1 MADTTLK
8 FKRGQESK
16 VNSLAKEDGSVIF
29 GLGSSGAPST
39 LHFDSA
45 IGSSVQRLGVAVAS
59 ASSANTASTA
69 TKLRTARKIND
80 ASFDGTKDVDITEL
94 HPVVITDQSVDLN
107 TLRLTGD
114 FLGRKLYLC
123 GTDGG
128 SSAITNKPET
138 GNEGFTLLVEQLRW
152 YNGSTDYANKQTL
165 EYRTSHKVY
174 IRYSAGA
181 NWGSWV
187 LQSDDG
193 IASTANYAKNSGAL
207 GGSSLSQV
215 LTSAGGGS
223 AFVGLDTTTNNVVK
237 LTRANGGTVQ
247 KTINNVAN
255 ATSASIAN
263 TARLASTAIYS
274 SYNLPYQVDSQ
285 FYVTND
291 THVMKYGYL
300 KCDGSYQNITLLVT
314 SAFWGNQH
322 GSAYLINF
330 QQDTNNDSSGSIHFT
345 AQAIKIGGNATR
357 EYYAYA
363 DQTNKRLYLYGKV
376 TGGNSYG
383 KWNVSVLQSSG
394 GYDDWVS
401 DFAYNQNLPS
411 GYSTISQIYPG
422 TAQNSNALGGS
433 SLSQV
438 LNASGSGN
446 AFTGLSGSGSST
458 LRFTRANGGT
468 VNFTVN
474 NVSHATSASIATTAN
489 IAKALPA
496 TVTLGNGNGA
506 MIDQNG
512 ANYRQRIRIEDNGSA
527 NDNVFVFQQS
537 ANAGSTYT
545 DLFRILDNGTVVANT
560 FTGALNGTANYAK
573 NSGQLQGHTLT
584 TVSTGTSA
592 TFANHIPYISGS
604 ALEIS
609 RYIDFHGDGTSRD
622 YSVRLDT
629 GTPSKLIVS
638 GPSAS
643 TVQAGYFQ
651 GVAQNSNA
659 LGGSSLS
666 QVLSYASS
674 RVSSSSYLNNYFTS
688 RQTSANVAING
699 KGGLRTF
706 KATSTMTTGKPTI
719 GDSHILHFDWDNTGG
734 YDSQI
739 AVAAKN
745 PHIQIRSQDT
755 GTWSAWTDILDQNNY
770 TKYIPLR
777 TKTINA
783 GFSTAFRTQ
792 TQGSTAQGSFLSM
805 IRNNTASVA
814 NSPQFGSGIAWGHSD
829 THGYLYVSYSQG
841 DAYIGGGNA
850 NKLNWVKKLVFTDTK
865 ISNASTADYA
875 KNSAALGGSS
885 LSQIL
890 ASAGGGKYLPLAG
903 GTMTGTLNFSNGV
916 GITGTMASNDQ
927 WRIIGGGSSDSGYL
941 EIATRD
947 NANEPIYV
955 RQYTAFTSTGLK
967 RTATLLDG
975 NGNTSFPGIVTASTF
990 RGNIERGGIGTSW
1003 IDSGKGKAALVRKTT
1018 SAGYDPIVYAK
1029 ASTGS
1034 WVWATYNQDALY
1046 LTYFNSSVL
1055 AGTANTFTKQ
1065 FILNPN
1071 GDLSGLRNVTASTF
1085 SGYLNGTAKIASSA
1099 SSATLASSASRLTP
1113 MTTLTGGNGNTTGYR
1128 LIATIGLSQWSN
1140 YRGVFAVKSRHTGA
1154 GLLSIS
1160 VGCNSETV
1168 NSANAYAE
1176 IKYWGPTGSGSI
1188 INSNSWQVY
1197 VSSDGRKAYIF
1208 WQYSDH
1214 NACPIIP
1221 LSTDFTVSNGTW
1233 MTSISTA
1240 TYGTRKT
1247 GTSIN
1252 YASDSAALG
1261 GSSLSQILA
1270 QAGSGNA
1277 FTGLDTTTNN
1287 VIKLTRANGG
1297 TVQKTINNVANAT
1310 SAANADLLDGI
1321 DSSRFIY
1328 GSGAHGVNSSYSNA
1342 SSIWKSGFYDLSTTG
1357 GSASGLPTTNAW
1369 HWLIEAGHRSNSS
1382 TYRYGLQIAA
1392 PNDTTNNL
1400 YYRINPQSGNG
1411 TWRTIIDNHNYAN
1424 YAADKTA
1431 FTGLDTTTNNVIK
1444 LTRANGGTV
1453 QKTINNVAHATSADR
1468 LGGYGVTN
1476 STSGTSATFSN
1487 HIPRI
1492 SAGGV
1497 MEVGRY
1503 IDFHGTAT
1511 SRDFDL
1517 RFDTGT
1523 ASKLVITGPSAS
1535 TVTASYFD
1543 GNAKNANQLGG
1554 HSSTYFVSKAELGS
1568 GSSTGS
1574 MNVDAAR
1581 RIVNS
1586 TVNTRNAQSFRVGT
1600 PGSGSWTGFP
1610 SSYLYSASST
1620 AALKT
1625 NAYYRQQVGV
1635 LHVAAGTAY
1644 HDLVFAD
1651 AGTDNGIVRVSSKG
1665 DTGLILDTTN
1675 YATYS
1680 TRYNALSSSTLTVTT
1695 AGGVN
1700 IDGGSY

>member
-29 GLGSSGAPST
+29 GINNASSPST
-39 LHFDSA
+39 LHLDSTV
-45 IGSSVQRLGVAVAS
+45 GDSVQRLGVAVAS

-128 SSAITNKPET
+128 SSKITHKPET
-138 GNEGFTLLVEQLRW
+138 ANEGFILLVEQLRW
-152 YNGSTDYANKQTL
+152 YNGSTDYVNKQTL
-165 EYRTSHKVY
+165 EYGTSHKVY
-174 IRYSAGA
+174 VRYSSGV

-215 LTSAGGGS
+215 LASAGGGS

-247 KTINNVAN
+247 KTINNV
-255 ATSASIAN
+255 
-263 TARLASTAIYS
+263 
-274 SYNLPYQVDSQ
+274 
-285 FYVTND
+285 
-291 THVMKYGYL
+291 
-300 KCDGSYQNITLLVT
+300 
-314 SAFWGNQH
+314 
-322 GSAYLINF
+322 
-330 QQDTNNDSSGSIHFT
+330 
-345 AQAIKIGGNATR
+345 
-357 EYYAYA
+357 
-363 DQTNKRLYLYGKV
+363 
-376 TGGNSYG
+376 
-383 KWNVSVLQSSG
+383 
-394 GYDDWVS
+394 
-401 DFAYNQNLPS
+401 
-411 GYSTISQIYPG
+411 
-422 TAQNSNALGGS
+422 
-433 SLSQV
+433 
-438 LNASGSGN
+438 
-446 AFTGLSGSGSST
+446 
-458 LRFTRANGGT
+458 
-468 VNFTVN
+468 
-474 NVSHATSASIATTAN
+474 SHATSASIATTAN

-496 TVTLGNGNGA
+496 TVTLGSGNEA

-512 ANYRQRIRIEDNGSA
+512 ANYRQRIRIEDNASA

-573 NSGQLQGHTLT
+573 NSGQLQGYSLT
-584 TVSTGTSA
+584 TSANGTSA
-592 TFANHIPYISGS
+592 TFANKVPLIHNNT
-604 ALEIS
+604 LEIS

-805 IRNNTASVA
+805 IRNNAASVA
-814 NSPQFGSGIAWGHSD
+814 NAPQHGSGLAWGHSD
-829 THGYLYVSYSQG
+829 THGYLYTNYSSAH
-841 DAYIGGGNA
+841 AYIGGGNA
-850 NKLNWVKKLVFTDTK
+850 NKLNWVKELVFTDTK

-975 NGNTSFPGIVTASTF
+975 NGNTSFPGRVSASTLASSVI
-990 RGNIERGGIGTSW
+990 RGPGELIYRTNSPQLYQLIDLSSTATYDSNTWYPILGSGIPYGGFTQIGCHVQLNSGTKPSWSTHNSGFTCNLDVLAKAAGWGTTAGESIIRDYSWRFTSNNVSPISYEQLGNSSRPVIYMRGGGKYRIYTSNPISW
-1003 IDSGKGKAALVRKTT
+1003 QIITAATT
-1018 SAGYDPIVYAK
+1018 LSQQSIKPESSCPALSIYKSTVYA
-1029 ASTGS
+1029 
-1034 WVWATYNQDALY
+1034 N
-1046 LTYFNSSVL
+1046 
-1055 AGTANTFTKQ
+1055 
-1065 FILNPN
+1065 
-1071 GDLSGLRNVTASTF
+1071 
-1085 SGYLNGTAKIASSA
+1085 LNGTASSA
-1099 SSATLASSASRLTP
+1099 SNAS
-1113 MTTLTGGNGNTTGYR
+1113 
-1128 LIATIGLSQWSN
+1128 
-1140 YRGVFAVKSRHTGA
+1140 
-1154 GLLSIS
+1154 
-1160 VGCNSETV
+1160 
-1168 NSANAYAE
+1168 
-1176 IKYWGPTGSGSI
+1176 
-1188 INSNSWQVY
+1188 
-1197 VSSDGRKAYIF
+1197 
-1208 WQYSDH
+1208 
-1214 NACPIIP
+1214 
-1221 LSTDFTVSNGTW
+1221 
-1233 MTSISTA
+1233 
-1240 TYGTRKT
+1240 
-1247 GTSIN
+1247 
-1252 YASDSAALG
+1252 ALG

-1270 QAGSGNA
+1270 QSGSGNA
-1277 FTGLDTTTNN
+1277 FTALDTATSN
-1287 VIKLTRANGG
+1287 VVKLTRANGG
-1297 TVQKTINNVANAT
+1297 TVQKTIDNVSHAT
-1310 SAANADLLDGI
+1310 SANNSDKLDGYSENSFLRYRG
-1321 DSSRFIY
+1321 SSGTNFDNSLWDQIGIKEYDNAYPDGLTDGKYNYGEVISLPSSSARFDLWVNHFSS
-1328 GSGAHGVNSSYSNA
+1328 SG
-1342 SSIWKSGFYDLSTTG
+1342 
-1357 GSASGLPTTNAW
+1357 TTNG
-1369 HWLIEAGHRSNSS
+1369 IQYRS
-1382 TYRYGLQIAA
+1382 GW
-1392 PNDTTNNL
+1392 NDDKK
-1400 YYRINPQSGNG
+1400 S
-1411 TWRTIIDNHNYAN
+1411 WRMILDSVNYIS

-1431 FTGLDTTTNNVIK
+1431 FTGIDTTTNSVIK

-1468 LGGYGVTN
+1468 LGGYGVTT
-1476 STSGTSATFSN
+1476 SGSGTSATFASKVPL
-1487 HIPRI
+1487 IL
-1492 SAGGV
+1492 SGGV
-1497 MEVGRY
+1497 LEISRY
-1503 IDFHGTAT
+1503 IDFHGDTT
-1511 SRDFDL
+1511 SRDYSVRL
-1517 RFDTGT
+1517 DTGT
-1523 ASKLVITGPSAS
+1523 ASKLVVTGPSAS

-1543 GNAKNANQLGG
+1543 GVARNSNQLGG

-1625 NAYYRQQVGV
+1625 NAYYRNQVGV

>member
-29 GLGSSGAPST
+29 GLGSSSAPST

-128 SSAITNKPET
+128 SSKITHKPET
-138 GNEGFTLLVEQLRW
+138 ANEGFILLVEQLR
-152 YNGSTDYANKQTL
+152 YTGPTDYVNKQTL

-174 IRYSAGA
+174 VRYSDGA
-181 NWGSWV
+181 VWGSWV

-215 LTSAGGGS
+215 LASAGGGS

-247 KTINNVAN
+247 KTINNV
-255 ATSASIAN
+255 
-263 TARLASTAIYS
+263 
-274 SYNLPYQVDSQ
+274 
-285 FYVTND
+285 
-291 THVMKYGYL
+291 
-300 KCDGSYQNITLLVT
+300 
-314 SAFWGNQH
+314 
-322 GSAYLINF
+322 
-330 QQDTNNDSSGSIHFT
+330 
-345 AQAIKIGGNATR
+345 
-357 EYYAYA
+357 
-363 DQTNKRLYLYGKV
+363 
-376 TGGNSYG
+376 
-383 KWNVSVLQSSG
+383 
-394 GYDDWVS
+394 
-401 DFAYNQNLPS
+401 
-411 GYSTISQIYPG
+411 
-422 TAQNSNALGGS
+422 
-433 SLSQV
+433 
-438 LNASGSGN
+438 
-446 AFTGLSGSGSST
+446 
-458 LRFTRANGGT
+458 
-468 VNFTVN
+468 
-474 NVSHATSASIATTAN
+474 SHATSASIATTAN

-496 TVTLGNGNGA
+496 TVTLGDGNGA

-512 ANYRQRIRIEDNGSA
+512 ANYRQRIRIEDNSSA

-592 TFANHIPYISGS
+592 TFANHVPYISGS

-666 QVLSYASS
+666 Q
-674 RVSSSSYLNNYFTS
+674 
-688 RQTSANVAING
+688 
-699 KGGLRTF
+699 
-706 KATSTMTTGKPTI
+706 
-719 GDSHILHFDWDNTGG
+719 
-734 YDSQI
+734 
-739 AVAAKN
+739 
-745 PHIQIRSQDT
+745 
-755 GTWSAWTDILDQNNY
+755 
-770 TKYIPLR
+770 
-777 TKTINA
+777 
-783 GFSTAFRTQ
+783 
-792 TQGSTAQGSFLSM
+792 
-805 IRNNTASVA
+805 
-814 NSPQFGSGIAWGHSD
+814 
-829 THGYLYVSYSQG
+829 
-841 DAYIGGGNA
+841 
-850 NKLNWVKKLVFTDTK
+850 
-865 ISNASTADYA
+865 
-875 KNSAALGGSS
+875 
-885 LSQIL
+885 IL

-903 GTMTGTLNFSNGV
+903 GTMIGTLNFSNGV

-927 WRIIGGGSSDSGYL
+927 WRIIGGGTSDAGYL
-941 EIATRD
+941 EIATKD

-1085 SGYLNGTAKIASSA
+1085 TGYLNGTAKIASSA
-1099 SSATLASSASRLTP
+1099 SSATLASSANRLTP

-1176 IKYWGPTGSGSI
+1176 IKYWGPTSSGSI

-1197 VSSDGRKAYIF
+1197 ISSDGKKAYIF
-1208 WQYSDH
+1208 WQYSDG
-1214 NACPIIP
+1214 NTCPIIP

-1277 FTGLDTTTNN
+1277 FTGLDTATNN

-1310 SAANADLLDGI
+1310 SAANANLLDGI

-1357 GSASGLPTTNAW
+1357 GTSAGLPTNNAW
-1369 HWLIEAGHRSNSS
+1369 HWLIEAGHRSNTS

-1411 TWRTIIDNHNYAN
+1411 TWRTIIDNHNYTN
-1424 YAADKTA
+1424 YAADRTA
-1431 FTGLDTTTNNVIK
+1431 FTVLDTTTNNVIR
-1444 LTRANGGTV
+1444 LTRANGVTV

-1492 SAGGV
+1492 STGGV
-1497 MEVGRY
+1497 LEVSRY
-1503 IDFHGTAT
+1503 IDFHGDAT
-1511 SRDFDL
+1511 SRDYSVRL
-1517 RFDTGT
+1517 DTGT
-1523 ASKLVITGPSAS
+1523 ASKLVVTGPSAS

-1586 TVNTRNAQSFRVGT
+1586 IVNTRNAQSFRVGT

-1625 NAYYRQQVGV
+1625 NAYYRKQVGV

-1665 DTGLILDTTN
+1665 DTGIMIDTTN

>member
-39 LHFDSA
+39 LHFDSTN
-45 IGSSVQRLGVAVAS
+45 GSSVQRLGVAVAS

-80 ASFDGTKDVDITEL
+80 ASFDGTANVDITEL

-128 SSAITNKPET
+128 SSKITHKPET
-138 GNEGFTLLVEQLRW
+138 ANEGFVLLVEQLRW

-174 IRYSAGA
+174 VRYSAGA
-181 NWGSWV
+181 TWGNWI

-215 LTSAGGGS
+215 LASAGGGS

-247 KTINNVAN
+247 KTINNV
-255 ATSASIAN
+255 
-263 TARLASTAIYS
+263 
-274 SYNLPYQVDSQ
+274 
-285 FYVTND
+285 
-291 THVMKYGYL
+291 
-300 KCDGSYQNITLLVT
+300 
-314 SAFWGNQH
+314 
-322 GSAYLINF
+322 
-330 QQDTNNDSSGSIHFT
+330 
-345 AQAIKIGGNATR
+345 
-357 EYYAYA
+357 
-363 DQTNKRLYLYGKV
+363 
-376 TGGNSYG
+376 
-383 KWNVSVLQSSG
+383 
-394 GYDDWVS
+394 
-401 DFAYNQNLPS
+401 
-411 GYSTISQIYPG
+411 
-422 TAQNSNALGGS
+422 
-433 SLSQV
+433 
-438 LNASGSGN
+438 
-446 AFTGLSGSGSST
+446 
-458 LRFTRANGGT
+458 
-468 VNFTVN
+468 
-474 NVSHATSASIATTAN
+474 SHATSASIATTAN

-496 TVTLGNGNGA
+496 TVTLGDGNGA

-512 ANYRQRIRIEDNGSA
+512 ANYRQRIRIEDNASA

-573 NSGQLQGHTLT
+573 NSGQLQGYSLT
-584 TVSTGTSA
+584 TSTNGTSA
-592 TFANHIPYISGS
+592 TFANKVPLIHNNT
-604 ALEIS
+604 LEIS

-638 GPSAS
+638 GPGAS

-688 RQTSANVAING
+688 RQTSANVSING

-755 GTWSAWTDILDQNNY
+755 GTWGAWTDILDQNNY

-792 TQGSTAQGSFLSM
+792 TQGSTAHVSYLSM

-829 THGYLYVSYSQG
+829 THGYLYTNYG
-841 DAYIGGGNA
+841 RAHAYIGGGNA
-850 NKLNWVKKLVFTDTK
+850 NKLNWVKELVFTDTK

-927 WRIIGGGSSDSGYL
+927 WRIIGGGTSDSGYL

-1085 SGYLNGTAKIASSA
+1085 TGYLNGTAKIASSA

-1160 VGCNSETV
+1160 VGCNAATV

-1176 IKYWGPTGSGSI
+1176 IKYWGPTSSGSI

-1214 NACPIIP
+1214 NACPIVP

-1277 FTGLDTTTNN
+1277 FTGLDTATNN

-1310 SAANADLLDGI
+1310 SASIASTAKVANKIGSTTVGSATKPIYLNAGTPTQLTSITSSFAAAPQDLNNTDLNTVRSPGEYFGGGGNGCANKPSGVDAFALEVRRAADGWYVQIMYASNNQQKTYIRYYNGSSWTGWVTDSTSSGNNAYNSVTVSNATLKFGRLNGATGTTVTVNNVANATSAANANLLDGI

-1369 HWLIEAGHRSNSS
+1369 HWLIEAGHRSNTS

-1392 PNDTTNNL
+1392 PNDTGNNL

-1411 TWRTIIDNHNYAN
+1411 TWRTIIDNHNYTN
-1424 YAADKTA
+1424 YAADRTA
-1431 FTGLDTTTNNVIK
+1431 FTVLDTTTNNVIR
-1444 LTRANGGTV
+1444 LTRANGVTV

-1468 LGGYGVTN
+1468 LGGYGVTT
-1476 STSGTSATFSN
+1476 SASGTSATFASKVPL
-1487 HIPRI
+1487 IL
-1492 SAGGV
+1492 SGGV
-1497 MEVGRY
+1497 LEISRY
-1503 IDFHGTAT
+1503 IDFHGDAT
-1511 SRDFDL
+1511 SRDYSVRL
-1517 RFDTGT
+1517 DTGT
-1523 ASKLVITGPSAS
+1523 ASKLVVTGPSAS

-1543 GNAKNANQLGG
+1543 GVARNSNQLGG

-1625 NAYYRQQVGV
+1625 NAYYRNQVGV

>member
-39 LHFDSA
+39 LHFDSTN
-45 IGSSVQRLGVAVAS
+45 GSSVQRLGVAVAS

-128 SSAITNKPET
+128 SSKITHKPET
-138 GNEGFTLLVEQLRW
+138 ANEGFVLLVEQLRW
-152 YNGSTDYANKQTL
+152 YDDSTDYTNKQTL

-174 IRYSAGA
+174 IRYSDGTTWG
-181 NWGSWV
+181 NWI

-193 IASTANYAKNSGAL
+193 IASTANYSKNSGAL

-215 LTSAGGGS
+215 LASAGGGS

-247 KTINNVAN
+247 KTI
-255 ATSASIAN
+255 
-263 TARLASTAIYS
+263 
-274 SYNLPYQVDSQ
+274 
-285 FYVTND
+285 
-291 THVMKYGYL
+291 
-300 KCDGSYQNITLLVT
+300 
-314 SAFWGNQH
+314 
-322 GSAYLINF
+322 
-330 QQDTNNDSSGSIHFT
+330 
-345 AQAIKIGGNATR
+345 
-357 EYYAYA
+357 
-363 DQTNKRLYLYGKV
+363 
-376 TGGNSYG
+376 
-383 KWNVSVLQSSG
+383 
-394 GYDDWVS
+394 
-401 DFAYNQNLPS
+401 
-411 GYSTISQIYPG
+411 
-422 TAQNSNALGGS
+422 
-433 SLSQV
+433 
-438 LNASGSGN
+438 
-446 AFTGLSGSGSST
+446 
-458 LRFTRANGGT
+458 
-468 VNFTVN
+468 N

-512 ANYRQRIRIEDNGSA
+512 SNYRQRIRIEDNASA

-537 ANAGSTYT
+537 VNAGSTYT

-584 TVSTGTSA
+584 TVTTGTSA

-734 YDSQI
+734 FDSQLAI
-739 AVAAKN
+739 GPHN
-745 PHIQIRSQDT
+745 PPHMQMRSQES
-755 GTWSAWTDILDQNNY
+755 GTWGAWTDILDQNNY

-805 IRNNTASVA
+805 IRNNTASVT

-829 THGYLYVSYSQG
+829 THGYLYTNYSSAH
-841 DAYIGGGNA
+841 AYIGGGNA
-850 NKLNWVKKLVFTDTK
+850 NKLNWVKELVFTDTK
-865 ISNASTADYA
+865 ISNASTADHA

-916 GITGTMASNDQ
+916 GITGTMASSDQ
-927 WRIIGGGSSDSGYL
+927 WRIIGGGTSDSGYL
-941 EIATRD
+941 EIATKD

-1071 GDLSGLRNVTASTF
+1071 GDLAGLRNVTASTF
-1085 SGYLNGTAKIASSA
+1085 SGYLNGNAKTASSA

-1160 VGCNSETV
+1160 VGCNAATV

-1176 IKYWGPTGSGSI
+1176 IKYWGPTSSGSI

-1197 VSSDGRKAYIF
+1197 ISSDGRKAYIF
-1208 WQYSDH
+1208 WQYSDG
-1214 NACPIIP
+1214 NTCPIIP

-1240 TYGTRKT
+1240 TYGARKT

-1277 FTGLDTTTNN
+1277 FTGLDTATNN

-1310 SAANADLLDGI
+1310 SASIASTAKVANKIGSATVGSATKPIYLNAGTPTQLTSITSSFAAAPQDLNNTDLNTVRSPGEYFGGGGNGCANKPSGVDAFALEVRRAADGWYVQIMYASNNQQKTYIRYYNGSSWTGWVTDSTSSGNNAYNSVTVSNATLKFGRLNGATGTTVTVNNVANATSAANANLLDGI

-1392 PNDTTNNL
+1392 PNDTGNNL

-1411 TWRTIIDNHNYAN
+1411 TWRTIIDNHNYTN
-1424 YAADKTA
+1424 YAADRTA
-1431 FTGLDTTTNNVIK
+1431 FTVLDTTTNNVIR
-1444 LTRANGGTV
+1444 LTRANGVTV
-1453 QKTINNVAHATSADR
+1453 QKTINNVAHSTSASVATTATR
-1468 LGGYGVTN
+1468 LNTFKN
-1476 STSGTSATFSN
+1476 LLSTSTDTTKNWKPYGNSVVLYNSSRLINQPQSWGLVANFT
-1487 HIPRI
+1487 
-1492 SAGGV
+1492 GDD
-1497 MEVGRY
+1497 EVHQ
-1503 IDFHGTAT
+1503 IFMDQ
-1511 SRDFDL
+1511 
-1517 RFDTGT
+1517 
-1523 ASKLVITGPSAS
+1523 PSGS
-1535 TVTASYFD
+1535 LYHRS
-1543 GNAKNANQLGG
+1543 GNASGWWKSWTEILDTSNLA
-1554 HSSTYFVSKAELGS
+1554 TYTTKFVTKDELGS

-1574 MNVDAAR
+1574 INVDAAR

-1625 NAYYRQQVGV
+1625 NAYYRNQVGV

>member
-29 GLGSSGAPST
+29 GINNASSPST
-39 LHFDSA
+39 LHLDA
-45 IGSSVQRLGVAVAS
+45 TVGGSVQRLGVAVAS

-128 SSAITNKPET
+128 SSKITHKPET
-138 GNEGFTLLVEQLRW
+138 ANEGFILLVEQLRW

-174 IRYSAGA
+174 VRYSDGA
-181 NWGSWV
+181 TWGNWI

-215 LTSAGGGS
+215 LASAGGGS

-247 KTINNVAN
+247 KTINNV
-255 ATSASIAN
+255 
-263 TARLASTAIYS
+263 
-274 SYNLPYQVDSQ
+274 
-285 FYVTND
+285 
-291 THVMKYGYL
+291 
-300 KCDGSYQNITLLVT
+300 
-314 SAFWGNQH
+314 
-322 GSAYLINF
+322 
-330 QQDTNNDSSGSIHFT
+330 
-345 AQAIKIGGNATR
+345 
-357 EYYAYA
+357 
-363 DQTNKRLYLYGKV
+363 
-376 TGGNSYG
+376 
-383 KWNVSVLQSSG
+383 
-394 GYDDWVS
+394 
-401 DFAYNQNLPS
+401 
-411 GYSTISQIYPG
+411 
-422 TAQNSNALGGS
+422 
-433 SLSQV
+433 
-438 LNASGSGN
+438 
-446 AFTGLSGSGSST
+446 
-458 LRFTRANGGT
+458 
-468 VNFTVN
+468 
-474 NVSHATSASIATTAN
+474 SHATSASIATTAN

-496 TVTLGNGNGA
+496 TVTLGDGNGA

-512 ANYRQRIRIEDNGSA
+512 ANYRQRIRIEDNASA

-592 TFANHIPYISGS
+592 TFSNHIPYISGS

-688 RQTSANVAING
+688 RQTSANVAVNG

-734 YDSQI
+734 FDSQLAI
-739 AVAAKN
+739 GPHN
-745 PHIQIRSQDT
+745 PPHMQMRSQES

-792 TQGSTAQGSFLSM
+792 TQGSTAQGSFLTM
-805 IRNNTASVA
+805 VRNNTAGVA
-814 NSPQFGSGIAWGHSD
+814 NAPQHGSGLAWGHSD
-829 THGYLYVSYSQG
+829 THGYLYVGYGST

-890 ASAGGGKYLPLAG
+890 ASAGGGKYLPLSG
-903 GTMTGTLNFSNGV
+903 GTLTGALNLSNNI
-916 GITGTMASNDQ
+916 GIIGKMASNDQ
-927 WRIIGGGSSDSGYL
+927 WRIIGGGTSDSGYL

-975 NGNTSFPGIVTASTF
+975 NGNTSFPGQVTAST
-990 RGNIERGGIGTSW
+990 
-1003 IDSGKGKAALVRKTT
+1003 
-1018 SAGYDPIVYAK
+1018 
-1029 ASTGS
+1029 
-1034 WVWATYNQDALY
+1034 
-1046 LTYFNSSVL
+1046 
-1055 AGTANTFTKQ
+1055 
-1065 FILNPN
+1065 
-1071 GDLSGLRNVTASTF
+1071 
-1085 SGYLNGTAKIASSA
+1085 
-1099 SSATLASSASRLTP
+1099 LASSVICGPGER
-1113 MTTLTGGNGNTTGYR
+1113 
-1128 LIATIGLSQWSN
+1128 N
-1140 YRGVFAVKSRHTGA
+1140 YRTYSPRLYKVIN
-1154 GLLSIS
+1154 LS
-1160 VGCNSETV
+1160 
-1168 NSANAYAE
+1168 
-1176 IKYWGPTGSGSI
+1176 
-1188 INSNSWQVY
+1188 
-1197 VSSDGRKAYIF
+1197 
-1208 WQYSDH
+1208 
-1214 NACPIIP
+1214 
-1221 LSTDFTVSNGTW
+1221 
-1233 MTSISTA
+1233 STA
-1240 TYGTRKT
+1240 TYNVNTWYPVVGDGLSGIGFTNIQCYTALGISGKPSWSTHASGFTCGLDVLAKGHGWGATLGESIVRDYAWRFTTSNISPISYRQLNNSSRPVIYLRGGGRYQIYTNNPINWTVITSGTTYSEQAIKPETFCPAIEVNSSTVYTNIR
-1247 GTSIN
+1247 GT
-1252 YASDSAALG
+1252 ASSANNASALG

-1277 FTGLDTTTNN
+1277 FTGLDTATNN
-1287 VIKLTRANGG
+1287 VVKLTRANGG

-1310 SAANADLLDGI
+1310 SASIASTAKVANKIGITTVGSSTKPIYLNAGTPTQLTSITSSFAAAPQDLNNTDLNTVRSPGEYFGGGGNSCANKPSGVDAFALEVRRAADGWYVQIMYASNNQQKTYIRYYNGSSWTGWVTDSTSSGNNAYNSVTVSNATLKFGRLNGATGTTVTVNNVANATSAANANLLDGI

-1342 SSIWKSGFYDLSTTG
+1342 SSIWKSGFYDLFTTG
-1357 GSASGLPTTNAW
+1357 GTSAGLPTNNAW
-1369 HWLIEAGHRSNSS
+1369 HWLIEAGHRNNTS

-1392 PNDTTNNL
+1392 PNDTSGNL

-1411 TWRTIIDNHNYAN
+1411 TWRTIIDNHNYTN
-1424 YAADKTA
+1424 YAADRTA
-1431 FTGLDTTTNNVIK
+1431 FTVLDTTTNNVIR
-1444 LTRANGGTV
+1444 LTRANGVTV

-1492 SAGGV
+1492 STGGV
-1497 MEVGRY
+1497 LEVSRY
-1503 IDFHGTAT
+1503 IDFHGDAT
-1511 SRDFDL
+1511 SRDYSVRL
-1517 RFDTGT
+1517 DTGT
-1523 ASKLVITGPSAS
+1523 ASKLVVTGPSAS

-1574 MNVDAAR
+1574 INVDAAR

-1625 NAYYRQQVGV
+1625 NAYYRKQVGV

-1665 DTGLILDTTN
+1665 DTGIMIDTTN

>member
-29 GLGSSGAPST
+29 GINNASSPST
-39 LHFDSA
+39 LHLDA
-45 IGSSVQRLGVAVAS
+45 TVGGSVQRLGVAVAS

-69 TKLRTARKIND
+69 TRLRIARKIND
-80 ASFDGTKDVDITEL
+80 ASFDGTKDVDVTEL

-128 SSAITNKPET
+128 SSKITHKPET
-138 GNEGFTLLVEQLRW
+138 ANEGFILLVEQLRW

-174 IRYSAGA
+174 VRYSDGA
-181 NWGSWV
+181 TWGNWI

-215 LTSAGGGS
+215 LASAGGGS

-247 KTINNVAN
+247 KTINNV
-255 ATSASIAN
+255 
-263 TARLASTAIYS
+263 
-274 SYNLPYQVDSQ
+274 
-285 FYVTND
+285 
-291 THVMKYGYL
+291 
-300 KCDGSYQNITLLVT
+300 
-314 SAFWGNQH
+314 
-322 GSAYLINF
+322 
-330 QQDTNNDSSGSIHFT
+330 
-345 AQAIKIGGNATR
+345 
-357 EYYAYA
+357 
-363 DQTNKRLYLYGKV
+363 
-376 TGGNSYG
+376 
-383 KWNVSVLQSSG
+383 
-394 GYDDWVS
+394 
-401 DFAYNQNLPS
+401 
-411 GYSTISQIYPG
+411 
-422 TAQNSNALGGS
+422 
-433 SLSQV
+433 
-438 LNASGSGN
+438 
-446 AFTGLSGSGSST
+446 
-458 LRFTRANGGT
+458 
-468 VNFTVN
+468 
-474 NVSHATSASIATTAN
+474 SHATSASIATTAN

-496 TVTLGNGNGA
+496 TVTLGDGNGA

-573 NSGQLQGHTLT
+573 NSGQLQGYSLT
-584 TVSTGTSA
+584 TSANGTSA
-592 TFANHIPYISGS
+592 TFANKVPLIHNNT
-604 ALEIS
+604 LEIS

-734 YDSQI
+734 FDSQLAI
-739 AVAAKN
+739 GPHN
-745 PHIQIRSQDT
+745 PPHMQMRSQES
-755 GTWSAWTDILDQNNY
+755 GTWGAWTDILDQNNY

-792 TQGSTAQGSFLSM
+792 TQGSTARGSFLSM
-805 IRNNTASVA
+805 IRNNAASVA

-829 THGYLYVSYSQG
+829 THGYLYTNYSSAH
-841 DAYIGGGNA
+841 AYIGGGNA
-850 NKLNWVKKLVFTDTK
+850 NKLNWVKELVFTDTK

-903 GTMTGTLNFSNGV
+903 GTMTGTLGFANNV
-916 GITGTMASNDQ
+916 GIQGIMGGGTDWWA
-927 WRIIGGGSSDSGYL
+927 IKGGGSGDSGYL
-941 EIATRD
+941 EIATHD
-947 NANEPIYV
+947 NSNEPIYV
-955 RQYTAFTSTGLK
+955 RQYGANNSLT

-975 NGNTSFPGIVTASTF
+975 SGNSSFPGRVSASTF
-990 RGNIERGGIGTSW
+990 T
-1003 IDSGKGKAALVRKTT
+1003 
-1018 SAGYDPIVYAK
+1018 
-1029 ASTGS
+1029 
-1034 WVWATYNQDALY
+1034 
-1046 LTYFNSSVL
+1046 
-1055 AGTANTFTKQ
+1055 
-1065 FILNPN
+1065 
-1071 GDLSGLRNVTASTF
+1071 
-1085 SGYLNGTAKIASSA
+1085 GYLNGTAKIASSA

-1128 LIATIGLSQWSN
+1128 LIATIGLSQWRN

-1176 IKYWGPTGSGSI
+1176 IKYWGPTSSGSI

-1208 WQYSDH
+1208 WQYSDY

-1277 FTGLDTTTNN
+1277 FTGLDTATNN

-1310 SAANADLLDGI
+1310 SATIASTAKVANKIGITTVGSATKPIYLNAGTPTQLTSITSSFAAVPQDLNNTDLNTVRSPGEYFGGGGNGCANKPSGVDAFALEVRRAADGWYVQIMYASNNQQKTYIRYYNGSSWTGWVTDSTSSGNNAYNSVTVSNATLKFGRLNGATGTTVTVNNVANATSAANANLLDGI

-1357 GSASGLPTTNAW
+1357 GTSAGLPTNNAW
-1369 HWLIEAGHRSNSS
+1369 HWLIEAGHRNNSS
-1382 TYRYGLQIAA
+1382 TYRCGLQIAA
-1392 PNDTTNNL
+1392 PNDTTNSL

-1411 TWRTIIDNHNYAN
+1411 AWRTIIDNHNYTN
-1424 YAADKTA
+1424 YAADRTA
-1431 FTGLDTTTNNVIK
+1431 FTVLDTTTNNVIK

-1492 SAGGV
+1492 SAGGA

-1610 SSYLYSASST
+1610 SSYLYSVSST

-1625 NAYYRQQVGV
+1625 NAYYRNQVGV

>member
-128 SSAITNKPET
+128 SSKITHKPET
-138 GNEGFTLLVEQLRW
+138 ANEGFILLVEQLRW

-174 IRYSAGA
+174 IRYSDGTTWG
-181 NWGSWV
+181 NWI

-215 LTSAGGGS
+215 LASAGGGS

-247 KTINNVAN
+247 KTINNV
-255 ATSASIAN
+255 
-263 TARLASTAIYS
+263 
-274 SYNLPYQVDSQ
+274 
-285 FYVTND
+285 
-291 THVMKYGYL
+291 
-300 KCDGSYQNITLLVT
+300 
-314 SAFWGNQH
+314 
-322 GSAYLINF
+322 
-330 QQDTNNDSSGSIHFT
+330 
-345 AQAIKIGGNATR
+345 
-357 EYYAYA
+357 
-363 DQTNKRLYLYGKV
+363 
-376 TGGNSYG
+376 
-383 KWNVSVLQSSG
+383 
-394 GYDDWVS
+394 
-401 DFAYNQNLPS
+401 
-411 GYSTISQIYPG
+411 
-422 TAQNSNALGGS
+422 
-433 SLSQV
+433 
-438 LNASGSGN
+438 
-446 AFTGLSGSGSST
+446 
-458 LRFTRANGGT
+458 
-468 VNFTVN
+468 
-474 NVSHATSASIATTAN
+474 SHATSASIATTAN

-496 TVTLGNGNGA
+496 TVTLGDGNGA

-592 TFANHIPYISGS
+592 TFANHIPYISGG

-609 RYIDFHGDGTSRD
+609 RYIDFHGDGTSRN

-651 GVAQNSNA
+651 GVAQNSN
-659 LGGSSLS
+659 
-666 QVLSYASS
+666 
-674 RVSSSSYLNNYFTS
+674 
-688 RQTSANVAING
+688 
-699 KGGLRTF
+699 
-706 KATSTMTTGKPTI
+706 
-719 GDSHILHFDWDNTGG
+719 
-734 YDSQI
+734 
-739 AVAAKN
+739 
-745 PHIQIRSQDT
+745 
-755 GTWSAWTDILDQNNY
+755 
-770 TKYIPLR
+770 
-777 TKTINA
+777 
-783 GFSTAFRTQ
+783 
-792 TQGSTAQGSFLSM
+792 
-805 IRNNTASVA
+805 
-814 NSPQFGSGIAWGHSD
+814 
-829 THGYLYVSYSQG
+829 
-841 DAYIGGGNA
+841 
-850 NKLNWVKKLVFTDTK
+850 
-865 ISNASTADYA
+865 
-875 KNSAALGGSS
+875 ALGGSS

-941 EIATRD
+941 EIATKD

-1176 IKYWGPTGSGSI
+1176 IKYWGPTSSGSI

-1197 VSSDGRKAYIF
+1197 VSSGGRKAYIF

-1277 FTGLDTTTNN
+1277 FTGLDTATNN

-1310 SAANADLLDGI
+1310 SAANANLLDGI

-1357 GSASGLPTTNAW
+1357 GTSAGLPTNNAW
-1369 HWLIEAGHRSNSS
+1369 HWLIEAGHRSNTS

-1411 TWRTIIDNHNYAN
+1411 TWRTIIDNHNYTS

-1492 SAGGV
+1492 STGGV
-1497 MEVGRY
+1497 LEVSRY
-1503 IDFHGTAT
+1503 IDFHGDAT
-1511 SRDFDL
+1511 SRDYSVRL
-1517 RFDTGT
+1517 DTGT
-1523 ASKLVITGPSAS
+1523 ASKLVVTGPSAS

-1586 TVNTRNAQSFRVGT
+1586 IVNTRNAQSFRVGT

-1625 NAYYRQQVGV
+1625 NAYYRKQVGV

-1665 DTGLILDTTN
+1665 DTGIMIDTTN

>member
-29 GLGSSGAPST
+29 GINNASSPST
-39 LHFDSA
+39 LHLDA
-45 IGSSVQRLGVAVAS
+45 TVGSSVQRLGVAVAS

-114 FLGRKLYLC
+114 FLGRKLYIC

-128 SSAITNKPET
+128 SSNITHKPET
-138 GNEGFTLLVEQLRW
+138 ANEGFILLVEQLRW
-152 YNGSTDYANKQTL
+152 YNGSADYANKQTL

-174 IRYSAGA
+174 IRYSDGA
-181 NWGSWV
+181 TWGNWI

-215 LTSAGGGS
+215 LASAGGGS

-247 KTINNVAN
+247 KTI
-255 ATSASIAN
+255 
-263 TARLASTAIYS
+263 
-274 SYNLPYQVDSQ
+274 
-285 FYVTND
+285 
-291 THVMKYGYL
+291 
-300 KCDGSYQNITLLVT
+300 
-314 SAFWGNQH
+314 
-322 GSAYLINF
+322 
-330 QQDTNNDSSGSIHFT
+330 
-345 AQAIKIGGNATR
+345 
-357 EYYAYA
+357 
-363 DQTNKRLYLYGKV
+363 
-376 TGGNSYG
+376 
-383 KWNVSVLQSSG
+383 
-394 GYDDWVS
+394 
-401 DFAYNQNLPS
+401 
-411 GYSTISQIYPG
+411 
-422 TAQNSNALGGS
+422 
-433 SLSQV
+433 
-438 LNASGSGN
+438 
-446 AFTGLSGSGSST
+446 
-458 LRFTRANGGT
+458 
-468 VNFTVN
+468 N

-604 ALEIS
+604 ALELS

-666 QVLSYASS
+666 Q
-674 RVSSSSYLNNYFTS
+674 
-688 RQTSANVAING
+688 
-699 KGGLRTF
+699 
-706 KATSTMTTGKPTI
+706 
-719 GDSHILHFDWDNTGG
+719 
-734 YDSQI
+734 
-739 AVAAKN
+739 
-745 PHIQIRSQDT
+745 
-755 GTWSAWTDILDQNNY
+755 
-770 TKYIPLR
+770 
-777 TKTINA
+777 
-783 GFSTAFRTQ
+783 
-792 TQGSTAQGSFLSM
+792 
-805 IRNNTASVA
+805 
-814 NSPQFGSGIAWGHSD
+814 
-829 THGYLYVSYSQG
+829 
-841 DAYIGGGNA
+841 
-850 NKLNWVKKLVFTDTK
+850 
-865 ISNASTADYA
+865 
-875 KNSAALGGSS
+875 
-885 LSQIL
+885 IL

-916 GITGTMASNDQ
+916 GITGTMASSDS
-927 WRIIGGGSSDSGYL
+927 WRIIGGGTSDAGYL

-955 RQYTAFTSTGLK
+955 RQYGANNSLA
-967 RTATLLDG
+967 RTVTLLDG
-975 NGNTSFPGIVTASTF
+975 SGNSSFPGQVSASTLASSVI
-990 RGNIERGGIGTSW
+990 RGPGELTYRTNSPQLYQLIDLSSTVTYNSNTWYPILGSSIPYNGFTQIGCHVQLNSGTKPSWSTHSSGFTCNLDVLAKANGWGTTGGESIVRDYSWRFTSNNVSPISYNQLGNSSRPVIYMRGGGKYRIYTSNPISW
-1003 IDSGKGKAALVRKTT
+1003 QIITAATT
-1018 SAGYDPIVYAK
+1018 LSQQSIKPESSCPALSIYRSTVYA
-1029 ASTGS
+1029 
-1034 WVWATYNQDALY
+1034 N
-1046 LTYFNSSVL
+1046 
-1055 AGTANTFTKQ
+1055 
-1065 FILNPN
+1065 
-1071 GDLSGLRNVTASTF
+1071 LSGT
-1085 SGYLNGTAKIASSA
+1085 ASSA
-1099 SSATLASSASRLTP
+1099 SNAS
-1113 MTTLTGGNGNTTGYR
+1113 
-1128 LIATIGLSQWSN
+1128 
-1140 YRGVFAVKSRHTGA
+1140 
-1154 GLLSIS
+1154 
-1160 VGCNSETV
+1160 
-1168 NSANAYAE
+1168 
-1176 IKYWGPTGSGSI
+1176 
-1188 INSNSWQVY
+1188 
-1197 VSSDGRKAYIF
+1197 
-1208 WQYSDH
+1208 
-1214 NACPIIP
+1214 
-1221 LSTDFTVSNGTW
+1221 
-1233 MTSISTA
+1233 
-1240 TYGTRKT
+1240 
-1247 GTSIN
+1247 
-1252 YASDSAALG
+1252 ALG

-1270 QAGSGNA
+1270 QSGSGNA
-1277 FTGLDTTTNN
+1277 FTALDTATNN
-1287 VIKLTRANGG
+1287 VVKLTRANGG

-1310 SAANADLLDGI
+1310 SASIASTAKVANKIGSTTVGSATKPIYLNAGTPTQLTSITSSFAAAPQDLNNTDLNTVRSPGEYFGGRGNGCANKPSGVDAFALEVRRAADGWYVQIMYASNNQQKTYIRYYNGSSWTGWVTDSTSSGNNAYNSVTVSNATLKFGRLNGATGTTVTVNNVANATSAANANLLDGI

-1369 HWLIEAGHRSNSS
+1369 HWLIEAGHRSNST
-1382 TYRYGLQIAA
+1382 TYRFGLQIAA
-1392 PNDTTNNL
+1392 PNDTGNNL

-1411 TWRTIIDNHNYAN
+1411 TWRTIIDNHNYTN
-1424 YAADKTA
+1424 YAADRTA
-1431 FTGLDTTTNNVIK
+1431 FTVLDTTTNNVIK
-1444 LTRANGGTV
+1444 LTRANGVTV

-1468 LGGYGVTN
+1468 LGGYGVTT
-1476 STSGTSATFSN
+1476 SASGTSATFVSKVPL
-1487 HIPRI
+1487 IL
-1492 SAGGV
+1492 SGGV
-1497 MEVGRY
+1497 LEISRY
-1503 IDFHGTAT
+1503 IDFHGDTT
-1511 SRDFDL
+1511 SRDYSVRL
-1517 RFDTGT
+1517 DTGT
-1523 ASKLVITGPSAS
+1523 ASKLVVTGPSAS

-1543 GNAKNANQLGG
+1543 GVARNSNQLGG

-1586 TVNTRNAQSFRVGT
+1586 DVNTRNAQSFRVGT

-1665 DTGLILDTTN
+1665 DTGLIIDTTN

>member
-29 GLGSSGAPST
+29 GINNASSPST
-39 LHFDSA
+39 LHLDA
-45 IGSSVQRLGVAVAS
+45 TVGGSVQRLGVAVAS

-128 SSAITNKPET
+128 SSKITHKPET
-138 GNEGFTLLVEQLRW
+138 ANEGFVLLVEQLRW

-174 IRYSAGA
+174 IRYGDGA
-181 NWGSWV
+181 TWGNWI

-215 LTSAGGGS
+215 LASAGGGS

-247 KTINNVAN
+247 KTINNV
-255 ATSASIAN
+255 
-263 TARLASTAIYS
+263 
-274 SYNLPYQVDSQ
+274 
-285 FYVTND
+285 
-291 THVMKYGYL
+291 
-300 KCDGSYQNITLLVT
+300 
-314 SAFWGNQH
+314 
-322 GSAYLINF
+322 
-330 QQDTNNDSSGSIHFT
+330 
-345 AQAIKIGGNATR
+345 
-357 EYYAYA
+357 
-363 DQTNKRLYLYGKV
+363 
-376 TGGNSYG
+376 
-383 KWNVSVLQSSG
+383 
-394 GYDDWVS
+394 
-401 DFAYNQNLPS
+401 
-411 GYSTISQIYPG
+411 
-422 TAQNSNALGGS
+422 
-433 SLSQV
+433 
-438 LNASGSGN
+438 
-446 AFTGLSGSGSST
+446 
-458 LRFTRANGGT
+458 
-468 VNFTVN
+468 
-474 NVSHATSASIATTAN
+474 SHATSASIATTAN
-489 IAKALPA
+489 IAKALPT
-496 TVTLGNGNGA
+496 TVTLGDGNGA

-512 ANYRQRIRIEDNGSA
+512 ANYRQRIRIEDNSSA

-638 GPSAS
+638 GPGAS

-651 GVAQNSNA
+651 GVAQNSN
-659 LGGSSLS
+659 
-666 QVLSYASS
+666 
-674 RVSSSSYLNNYFTS
+674 
-688 RQTSANVAING
+688 
-699 KGGLRTF
+699 
-706 KATSTMTTGKPTI
+706 
-719 GDSHILHFDWDNTGG
+719 
-734 YDSQI
+734 
-739 AVAAKN
+739 
-745 PHIQIRSQDT
+745 
-755 GTWSAWTDILDQNNY
+755 
-770 TKYIPLR
+770 
-777 TKTINA
+777 
-783 GFSTAFRTQ
+783 
-792 TQGSTAQGSFLSM
+792 
-805 IRNNTASVA
+805 
-814 NSPQFGSGIAWGHSD
+814 
-829 THGYLYVSYSQG
+829 
-841 DAYIGGGNA
+841 
-850 NKLNWVKKLVFTDTK
+850 
-865 ISNASTADYA
+865 
-875 KNSAALGGSS
+875 ALGGSS

-927 WRIIGGGSSDSGYL
+927 WRIIGGGTSDSGYL

-975 NGNTSFPGIVTASTF
+975 NGNTSFPGRVSASTLASSVI
-990 RGNIERGGIGTSW
+990 RGPGELTYRTNSPQLYQLIDLSSTATYDSNTWYPILGSGIPHGGFTQIGCHVQLNSGTKPSWSTHNSGFTCNLDVLAKAVGWGTTAGESIIRDYSWRFTSNNVSPISYQQLGNSSRPVIYMRGGGKYRIYTSNPISW
-1003 IDSGKGKAALVRKTT
+1003 QIITAATT
-1018 SAGYDPIVYAK
+1018 VTQQSIKPESSCPALSIYKSTVYA
-1029 ASTGS
+1029 
-1034 WVWATYNQDALY
+1034 N
-1046 LTYFNSSVL
+1046 
-1055 AGTANTFTKQ
+1055 
-1065 FILNPN
+1065 
-1071 GDLSGLRNVTASTF
+1071 
-1085 SGYLNGTAKIASSA
+1085 LNGTASSA
-1099 SSATLASSASRLTP
+1099 SNAS
-1113 MTTLTGGNGNTTGYR
+1113 
-1128 LIATIGLSQWSN
+1128 
-1140 YRGVFAVKSRHTGA
+1140 
-1154 GLLSIS
+1154 
-1160 VGCNSETV
+1160 
-1168 NSANAYAE
+1168 
-1176 IKYWGPTGSGSI
+1176 
-1188 INSNSWQVY
+1188 
-1197 VSSDGRKAYIF
+1197 
-1208 WQYSDH
+1208 
-1214 NACPIIP
+1214 
-1221 LSTDFTVSNGTW
+1221 
-1233 MTSISTA
+1233 
-1240 TYGTRKT
+1240 
-1247 GTSIN
+1247 
-1252 YASDSAALG
+1252 ALG

-1270 QAGSGNA
+1270 QSGSGNA
-1277 FTGLDTTTNN
+1277 FTGLDTATNN

-1310 SAANADLLDGI
+1310 SASIASTAKVANKIGSATVGSATKPIYLNAGTPTQLTSITSSFAAAPQDLNNTDLNTVRSPGEYFGGGGNGCANKPSGVDAFALEVRRAADGWYVQIMYASNNQQKTYIRYYNGSSWTGWVTDSTSSGNNAYNSVTVSNATLKFGRLNGATGTSVTVNNVANATSAANANLLDGI

-1369 HWLIEAGHRSNSS
+1369 HWLIEAGHRSNTS

-1392 PNDTTNNL
+1392 PNDTGNNL

-1411 TWRTIIDNHNYAN
+1411 TWRTIIDNHNYTN

-1468 LGGYGVTN
+1468 LGVYGVTT
-1476 STSGTSATFSN
+1476 SASGTSATFASKVPL
-1487 HIPRI
+1487 IL
-1492 SAGGV
+1492 SGGV
-1497 MEVGRY
+1497 LEISRY
-1503 IDFHGTAT
+1503 IDFHGDAT
-1511 SRDFDL
+1511 SRDYSVRLDA
-1517 RFDTGT
+1517 GT
-1523 ASKLVITGPSAS
+1523 ASKLVVTGPSAS

-1543 GNAKNANQLGG
+1543 GVARNSNQLGG

-1586 TVNTRNAQSFRVGT
+1586 TVNTRNAQSFRVGI

-1625 NAYYRQQVGV
+1625 NAYYRNQVGV

>member
-39 LHFDSA
+39 LHFDSTN
-45 IGSSVQRLGVAVAS
+45 GSSVQRLGVAVAS

-128 SSAITNKPET
+128 SSKITHKPET
-138 GNEGFTLLVEQLRW
+138 ANEGFVLLVEQLRW
-152 YNGSTDYANKQTL
+152 YDGSTDYTNKQTL

-174 IRYSAGA
+174 IRYSDGTTWG
-181 NWGSWV
+181 NWI

-193 IASTANYAKNSGAL
+193 IASTANYSKNSGAL

-215 LTSAGGGS
+215 LASAGGGS

-247 KTINNVAN
+247 KTI
-255 ATSASIAN
+255 
-263 TARLASTAIYS
+263 
-274 SYNLPYQVDSQ
+274 
-285 FYVTND
+285 
-291 THVMKYGYL
+291 
-300 KCDGSYQNITLLVT
+300 
-314 SAFWGNQH
+314 
-322 GSAYLINF
+322 
-330 QQDTNNDSSGSIHFT
+330 
-345 AQAIKIGGNATR
+345 
-357 EYYAYA
+357 
-363 DQTNKRLYLYGKV
+363 
-376 TGGNSYG
+376 
-383 KWNVSVLQSSG
+383 
-394 GYDDWVS
+394 
-401 DFAYNQNLPS
+401 
-411 GYSTISQIYPG
+411 
-422 TAQNSNALGGS
+422 
-433 SLSQV
+433 
-438 LNASGSGN
+438 
-446 AFTGLSGSGSST
+446 
-458 LRFTRANGGT
+458 
-468 VNFTVN
+468 N

-512 ANYRQRIRIEDNGSA
+512 SNYRQRIRIEDNASA
-527 NDNVFVFQQS
+527 NNNVFVFQQS
-537 ANAGSTYT
+537 VNAGSTYT

-584 TVSTGTSA
+584 TVTTGTSA

-734 YDSQI
+734 FDSQLAI
-739 AVAAKN
+739 GPHN
-745 PHIQIRSQDT
+745 PPHMQMRSQES
-755 GTWSAWTDILDQNNY
+755 GTWGAWTDILDQNNY

-805 IRNNTASVA
+805 IRNNTASVT

-829 THGYLYVSYSQG
+829 THGYLYTNYSSAH
-841 DAYIGGGNA
+841 AYIGGGNA
-850 NKLNWVKKLVFTDTK
+850 NKLNWVKELVFTDTK
-865 ISNASTADYA
+865 ISNASTADHA

-916 GITGTMASNDQ
+916 GITGTMASSDQ
-927 WRIIGGGSSDSGYL
+927 WRIIGGGTSDSGYL
-941 EIATRD
+941 EIATKD

-1071 GDLSGLRNVTASTF
+1071 GDLAGLRNVTASTF
-1085 SGYLNGTAKIASSA
+1085 SGYLNGNAKTASSA

-1160 VGCNSETV
+1160 VGCNAATV

-1176 IKYWGPTGSGSI
+1176 IKYWGPTSSGSI

-1197 VSSDGRKAYIF
+1197 ISSDGRKAYIF
-1208 WQYSDH
+1208 WQYSDG
-1214 NACPIIP
+1214 NTCPIIP

-1240 TYGTRKT
+1240 TYGARKT

-1277 FTGLDTTTNN
+1277 FTGLDTATNN

-1310 SAANADLLDGI
+1310 SAANANLLDGI

-1392 PNDTTNNL
+1392 PNDTGNNL

-1411 TWRTIIDNHNYAN
+1411 TWRTIIDNHNYTN
-1424 YAADKTA
+1424 YAADRTA
-1431 FTGLDTTTNNVIK
+1431 FTVLDTTTNNVIR
-1444 LTRANGGTV
+1444 LTRANGVTV
-1453 QKTINNVAHATSADR
+1453 QKTINNVAHSTSASVATTATR
-1468 LGGYGVTN
+1468 LNTFKN
-1476 STSGTSATFSN
+1476 LLSTSTDTTKNWKPYGNSVVLYNSSRLINQPQSWGLVANFT
-1487 HIPRI
+1487 
-1492 SAGGV
+1492 GDD
-1497 MEVGRY
+1497 EVHQ
-1503 IDFHGTAT
+1503 IFMDQ
-1511 SRDFDL
+1511 
-1517 RFDTGT
+1517 
-1523 ASKLVITGPSAS
+1523 PSGS
-1535 TVTASYFD
+1535 LYHRS
-1543 GNAKNANQLGG
+1543 GNASGWWKSWTEILDTSNLA
-1554 HSSTYFVSKAELGS
+1554 TYTTKFVTKDELGS

-1574 MNVDAAR
+1574 INVDAAR

-1625 NAYYRQQVGV
+1625 NAYYRNQVGV